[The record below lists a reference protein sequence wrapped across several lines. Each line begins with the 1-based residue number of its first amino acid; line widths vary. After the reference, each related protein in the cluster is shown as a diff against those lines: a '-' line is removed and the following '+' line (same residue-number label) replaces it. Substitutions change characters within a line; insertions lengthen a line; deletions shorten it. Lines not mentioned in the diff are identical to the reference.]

1 MHLSSAMHTRQV
13 VHIMSK
19 LSEFINTLDLH
30 VGGTYR
36 GDCPACGGTNTFTV
50 SNENGNLLYNCYKA
64 GCKVSGTRHVNM
76 DAFTIKALLSSGMY
90 SDYASENYTEA
101 LQQTFDLPP
110 YLTPIKPNTQAVID
124 FHRKYN
130 LNLDDT
136 LYDIR
141 QDRVVFPVYHG
152 SILVDAVGRA
162 LDKRIPKWLRYG
174 SSPVPFIHPFTPK
187 SISGRIGVIVEDVIS
202 AYVLQNMTGAYG
214 VALLGTQLTPF
225 HKWYLPQ
232 YFDSIIV
239 ALDPDALD
247 KTISIAKELRA
258 SISDVKALK
267 IREDLKYGNEDD
279 IEELKE
285 MINGD

>member
-1 MHLSSAMHTRQV
+1 
-13 VHIMSK
+13 MSK
-19 LSEFINTLDLH
+19 LSDYIDTLD
-30 VGGTYR
+30 VPVDGTYR
-36 GDCPACGGTNTFTV
+36 GNCPVCHGTNTFTV

-64 GCKVSGTRHVNM
+64 GCKVAGTRHVNM
-76 DAFTIKALLSSGMY
+76 DVFTIKALLSSGMY
-90 SDYASENYTEA
+90 SDYASESYTEA

-130 LNLDDT
+130 INLDDT
-136 LYDIR
+136 FYDIR

-174 SSPVPFIHPFTPK
+174 SSPVPFTYPFTPK
-187 SISGRIGVIVEDVIS
+187 NISGHVGVIVEDVIS
-202 AYVLQNMTGAYG
+202 AYVLHKMTGAYG
-214 VALLGTQLTPF
+214 IALLGTQLTPF

-247 KTISIAKELRA
+247 KTMSIVKELRA
-258 SISDVKALK
+258 SIPDVRGMK
-267 IREDLKYGNEDD
+267 ITDDLKYGNEED
-279 IEELKE
+279 IDKLKE
-285 MINGD
+285 MINGN